1 MQWHVCPSIQRWLQ
15 GGLQVCVELDC
26 TLKALSMM
34 HQQSWRMKVCF
45 ANTVV
50 FLSLVWIYS
59 TEDCHLEFHVL
70 LVLYSCE

>member
-1 MQWHVCPSIQRWLQ
+1 
-15 GGLQVCVELDC
+15 
-26 TLKALSMM
+26 
-34 HQQSWRMKVCF
+34 MKVCF

-59 TEDCHLEFHVL
+59 TEDFHLEFHVL